1 MIRTTALFNK
11 TMKESDLFL
20 DVNCGYSLWVCIL
33 GDVQGSSSSS
43 LYGTICVTIFFK
55 TNQMTKYT
63 KICLGDSFEYI
74 ILADHEQVSGS
85 WFPCLSVKIEV
96 SFLLKHKAVQSS
108 G

>member
-1 MIRTTALFNK
+1 MLIVDTHCGSAFLGMYKVLVPVLF
-11 TMKESDLFL
+11 MEQFVWL
-20 DVNCGYSLWVCIL
+20 
-33 GDVQGSSSSS
+33 
-43 LYGTICVTIFFK
+43 IFFK

-63 KICLGDSFEYI
+63 KICLGESFEYI

-96 SFLLKHKAVQSS
+96 SFLLKYKAVQSS